1 MDPIAHLTPK
11 TSLRGLKV
19 FARGISKPVF
29 AFLGVPFAEPPVGNL
44 RFAPTVSVKLWTGE
58 RNAKKFGSICPQYL
72 ESTRATY
79 FPFQIDDDSMN
90 EDCLYLNV
98 WTPTT
103 NPGKLLPVMVWIH
116 GGAFIQGLS
125 NYFDGTAYAAVHD
138 VVFVSL
144 NYRVG
149 AFGFMCT
156 DDGYVRGNM
165 GLLDQLEALKWV
177 QRHITSFG
185 GDPDQV
191 TVFGESAGA
200 ISIALH
206 LLSPLSGKLFRRA
219 ILESGSSYSSGA
231 CWTTRDASKY
241 SFGRARRWSG
251 VEMKSGKELVDFL
264 ADKSAM
270 DIVNRFGYG
279 FNPVVD
285 GLFMPQTPISLHD
298 AGKFH
303 PVDILLG
310 FNTDEGFSFIK
321 NLLLEEKR
329 EMSPDLASDIL
340 KLIVFKHLFR
350 GLPNGEKIRQALH
363 EEYLAGI
370 SEPQVLHQRLVM
382 MYGDILFIMPMLLQ
396 AMQHSKQA
404 KTFLYQFDHRP
415 IFSGLPSWVVAD
427 HGHEIPYVMGEPLLD
442 RLPDIWTD
450 KERKVSAMLMEYW
463 TNFAKTGNPNGPS
476 LPTWPVF
483 LPQSTNCL
491 MLHEQPTVNTIDSG
505 SRKIRLS
512 LWKEK
517 IIPLSVVERS
527 RL

>member
-1 MDPIAHLTPK
+1 MDPIAHLTPT

-19 FARGISKPVF
+19 FARGIAKPVL

-58 RNAKKFGSICPQYL
+58 RNAKKFGNICPQYL

-79 FPFQIDDDSMN
+79 FPFPIDDESMS
-90 EDCLYLNV
+90 EDCLYLNI
-98 WTPTT
+98 WTPNT

-125 NYFDGTAYAAVHD
+125 NYFDGTAYAVVHD
-138 VVFVSL
+138 VVFISL

-149 AFGFMCT
+149 AFGFMAT

-177 QRHITSFG
+177 QRHIASFG
-185 GDPDQV
+185 GDPDEV

-219 ILESGSSYSSGA
+219 ILESGSSFSTGA
-231 CWTTRDASKY
+231 CWTITDASKY
-241 SFGRARRWSG
+241 SFSHARRWSG
-251 VEMKSGKELVDFL
+251 SEMKSGKELVTFL

-270 DIVNRFGYG
+270 DIVNHFGYG
-279 FNPVVD
+279 FNPVID
-285 GLFMPQTPISLHD
+285 GQFMPEPPISLYGAD
-298 AGKFH
+298 KFL

-310 FNTDEGFSFIK
+310 FNTDEGFSFTRT
-321 NLLLEEKR
+321 LLIEEKR
-329 EMSPDLASDIL
+329 EMTPDLASDIV
-340 KLIVFKHLFR
+340 KVIVFKHLFR
-350 GLPNGEKIRQALH
+350 GLPNAEKIRQVLH
-363 EEYLAGI
+363 REYLADVND
-370 SEPQVLHQRLVM
+370 PQLLHQRLAE
-382 MYGDILFIMPMLLQ
+382 MYGDILFTMPMLFQ
-396 AMQHSKQA
+396 AIQHSKRA

-450 KERKVSAMLMEYW
+450 NERKVSAMLMAYW

-476 LPTWPVF
+476 LATWPVF
-483 LPQSTNCL
+483 VPESTNCL
-491 MLHEQPTVNTIDSG
+491 VLSDQPTVKNIDSG
-505 SRKIRLS
+505 RHKLRMTV
-512 LWKEK
+512 WKEK
-517 IIPLSVVERS
+517 IFPLAVAKS